1 MVLAFTFFKG
11 KRLLPVYWLDTGKIA
26 GFVFLT
32 YLDK

>member
-1 MVLAFTFFKG
+1 MVLALTFFEG

-32 YLDK
+32 YLDE